1 MKHYWARCGWRRT
14 LKRPLRETDMTP
26 VSQLRGPSREHLAW
40 PLFDSRHSEYARCA
54 LLKARPKFRKLIIG
68 RDVLKVA

>member
-1 MKHYWARCGWRRT
+1 
-14 LKRPLRETDMTP
+14 MTP
-26 VSQLRGPSREHLAW
+26 VSQLRGPSCERLAW